1 MGGRKGGLL
10 CRCNK
15 APLTKLMESYH
26 FHPERKGVND
36 GIKADLYSLRYTSVE
51 EAVRRNKSCMGHGT
65 WFTKLYI
72 EVAYRI
78 VPVHPEDQHL
88 LGMGW
93 YGVDTA
99 PPVSL
104 RSAPKIFNSLS
115 NGLQWILV
123 KLGASVIHYLYDL
136 MLYFSGEEE
145 F

>member
-1 MGGRKGGLL
+1 MLYREADIGGRKGGLL

-15 APLTKLMESYH
+15 APLTKLMESDH

-65 WFTKLYI
+65 CFTKLYI

-93 YGVDTA
+93 DGM
-99 PPVSL
+99 
-104 RSAPKIFNSLS
+104 
-115 NGLQWILV
+115 GWIQHRRL
-123 KLGASVIHYLYDL
+123 ASDQHQRFLTHCRMV
-136 MLYFSGEEE
+136 FSGS
-145 F
+145 